1 MLRGFL
7 TTQPDTF
14 YRNILHLKA
23 NGLMLTNEIVKRV
36 ASRKEAP
43 ERLEGLLR
51 IHPALEYMQKNLHH
65 KIKLEDVAK
74 QVYLSKSRF
83 MALFKEV
90 MSISPGEYHCRM
102 RLNAA
107 YSMLTLENYTTAQV
121 AQELQFY
128 DVFHFMRQFK
138 RQFGI
143 TPAALRNQ
151 SRIDSKK

>member
-1 MLRGFL
+1 M
-7 TTQPDTF
+7 
-14 YRNILHLKA
+14 
-23 NGLMLTNEIVKRV
+23 
-36 ASRKEAP
+36 
-43 ERLEGLLR
+43 
-51 IHPALEYMQKNLHH
+51 
-65 KIKLEDVAK
+65 
-74 QVYLSKSRF
+74 VYLSKSRF

-128 DVFHFMRQFK
+128 DVFHFMRQLK

-143 TPAALRNQ
+143 TPAALRTQ

>member
-1 MLRGFL
+1 
-7 TTQPDTF
+7 
-14 YRNILHLKA
+14 
-23 NGLMLTNEIVKRV
+23 
-36 ASRKEAP
+36 
-43 ERLEGLLR
+43 
-51 IHPALEYMQKNLHH
+51 
-65 KIKLEDVAK
+65 
-74 QVYLSKSRF
+74 
-83 MALFKEV
+83 
-90 MSISPGEYHCRM
+90 M

-143 TPAALRNQ
+143 TPAALRTQ